1 MTDSLYFAYGSNLC
15 PDERAR
21 WLAQHGLT
29 EADLRPV
36 SAALLPDHALSFGYW
51 SQRRAG
57 GALDVRSSLGSVVQG
72 ALFAVSPLGWRMLD
86 IKEGVAHP
94 DTGYERTPVQA
105 VLPDGK
111 LVAAITYTVKP
122 ADRRPHCEPASG
134 YVDTVLSGL
143 AHWQM
148 RPDSK
153 AALLAAAAGQ
163 SGDCRVEHMLVYG
176 TLMRGELRWPAM
188 ARAGVK
194 QVLMARS
201 RATLHPA
208 TEDPPGEPFPAI
220 TLDQPLHE
228 LQGDLV
234 ESADIVR
241 LLQDA
246 DAIETFWGHGDARN
260 LYHRTILP
268 VQTAASVQTG
278 ASDALPRGGPKPT
291 LAWAYVAAPLLPV
304 GEPHDTG
311 CWRAARGRRRAFLER
326 LVRAHGQ
333 ARLQAMSPP
342 VVQRPTPANAAT
354 QKLVLS
360 SLGPEALVQAL
371 DEGSIAEWHLARES
385 GCWTAL
391 AVS

>member
-1 MTDSLYFAYGSNLC
+1 MTAFLYFAYGSNLC

-21 WLAQHGLT
+21 WLATHGLT

-36 SAALLPDHALSFGYW
+36 SAALLADHELSFGYW

-57 GALDVRSSLGSVVQG
+57 GALDVRPSLGSVVQG
-72 ALFAVSPLGWRMLD
+72 ALFTVSERGWQMLD

-94 DTGYERTPVQA
+94 DTGYARTAVQA

-111 LVAAITYTVKP
+111 LVSALTYTVKP
-122 ADRRPHCEPASG
+122 ADRRPHCDPAAG

-143 AHWQM
+143 AHWGM

-153 AALLAAAAGQ
+153 ATLLAAAAGQ
-163 SGDCRVEHMLVYG
+163 SGACRVDHMLVYG

-188 ARAGVK
+188 ARHGVRR
-194 QVLMARS
+194 VLMGRS

-208 TEDPPGEPFPAI
+208 AEDPPGEPFPAI

-234 ESADIVR
+234 ESADMAC
-241 LLQDA
+241 LLKEA
-246 DAIETFWGHGDARN
+246 DVIETFYGYGDARN
-260 LYHRTILP
+260 LYHRTVLP
-268 VQTAASVQTG
+268 VQTGEPG
-278 ASDALPRGGPKPT
+278 ALPT
-291 LAWAYVAAPLLPV
+291 LAWAYVAAPLLTV
-304 GEPHDTG
+304 GEPHGTG
-311 CWRAARGRRRAFLER
+311 CWRAARGRRRAFLEQ
-326 LVRAHGQ
+326 LARAHG
-333 ARLQAMSPP
+333 
-342 VVQRPTPANAAT
+342 VQGAELHAT
-354 QKLVLS
+354 
-360 SLGPEALVQAL
+360 VQAL
-371 DEGSIAEWHLARES
+371 DAGALSEWDLVQRS

>member
-1 MTDSLYFAYGSNLC
+1 MTDPLYFAYGSNLC

-57 GALDVRSSLGSVVQG
+57 GALDVRSSLGSVVHG

-122 ADRRPHCEPASG
+122 ADRRPHCEPAAG
-134 YVDTVLSGL
+134 YVETVQSGL

-163 SGDCRVEHMLVYG
+163 SGDCRVDYMLVYG

-208 TEDPPGEPFPAI
+208 AEDPPGEPFPAI
-220 TLDQPLHE
+220 TLDHPVHD

-241 LLQDA
+241 LLQEA

-260 LYHRTILP
+260 LYHRTVLP
-268 VQTAASVQTG
+268 VQTG
-278 ASDALPRGGPKPT
+278 EPDAPPT
-291 LAWAYVAAPLLPV
+291 LAWAYVAAPALPV

-311 CWRAARGRRRAFLER
+311 CWRAARGRRKAFLER

-333 ARLQAMSPP
+333 AGLQATSPP
-342 VVQRPTPANAAT
+342 VAQRPTLANAAT
-354 QKLVLS
+354 QRPLLTR
-360 SLGPEALVQAL
+360 LDPDALVQAL
-371 DEGSIAEWHLARES
+371 DEGRLTEWHLARES